1 MMRCAENKGFCVFCL
16 IGIQIQ
22 IPLRLFPALYF
33 LLLLSAACFFA
44 QSVCLGQTPAD
55 GSVRKVFPVLQ
66 IRFGQI
72 DPPVVAQSDI
82 TVRAA
87 TSNQQAGDAPLECSG
102 MVWLDGSLVISSDRH
117 QHCLFVCPIDL
128 TAMTIGRPAAIVMIR
143 NEQDL
148 LDDAE
153 CITVKL
159 RPNGTACVYVMCS
172 MSNNPAELPLP
183 MRQHLL
189 RAEIKDPR
197 RFAFSNVSV
206 ISGSRIRSV
215 VNEHFRAVGIE
226 PYRTY
231 NPDFSGSNKNTYRWA
246 NIEGLCFVPNSSL
259 VLCGFRNPLLE
270 GQALVAA
277 VDGLDETF
285 DTQDPLR
292 LDVEDLFALDL
303 GGRGISDMA
312 WDAVTSGY
320 LIAAAKSN
328 GPWLDKNQPF
338 PPNQLDEAL
347 FWWSGHKSDKPI
359 LFAQIYDMKIEA
371 VCRLG
376 NSRFIAIASDEGDVS
391 ESRSQRQSILTILD
405 FPGTQF
411 VQK

>member
-1 MMRCAENKGFCVFCL
+1 MKHCAENKGFCAFCWVGFHIRTL
-16 IGIQIQ
+16 
-22 IPLRLFPALYF
+22 LRLFPVLSF
-33 LLLLSAACFFA
+33 LVLFFADCFFA
-44 QSVCLGQTPAD
+44 HSVCFGQSAAGSTPKQVL
-55 GSVRKVFPVLQ
+55 SVVQ

-102 MVWLDGSLVISSDRH
+102 MVWLDGSLIITSDRH

-128 TAMTIGRPAAIVMIR
+128 TAMTIGRPQATVIIR

-153 CITVKL
+153 SITLKL
-159 RPNGTACVYVMCS
+159 RPNGTARLYVMCS

-183 MRQHLL
+183 MRQHVL
-189 RAEIKDPR
+189 RAEIHDTR
-197 RFAFSNVSV
+197 RLAFSNVSV
-206 ISGSRIRSV
+206 ISGSSIRNAL
-215 VNEHFRAVGIE
+215 NEHFRAVGMD

-231 NPDFSGSNKNTYRWA
+231 YADFSGSNKNTYRWA
-246 NIEGLCFVPNSSL
+246 NIEGICFVPNSSL
-259 VLCGFRNPLLE
+259 LLCGFRNPLLE
-270 GQALVAA
+270 EQALIA
-277 VDGLDETF
+277 VIDGIDEAF
-285 DTQDPLR
+285 DTQDSGR
-292 LDVEDLFALDL
+292 LGVEDLFVLDL
-303 GGRGISDMA
+303 GGRGVSDIA
-312 WDAVTSGY
+312 WDVVTGGY

-359 LFAQIYDMKIEA
+359 LFAQVYDMKIEA

-391 ESRSQRQSILTILD
+391 
-405 FPGTQF
+405 
-411 VQK
+411 